1 MKACRGGH
9 VITVKTLLQVRKWD
23 LLTKNEVVLY
33 SAVTYTCHVLLKAGE
48 NALHL
53 ACKHRHG
60 AKVAHCLIDFGI
72 SVNDE
77 DNVRIF
83 CLVCFIFI

>member
-9 VITVKTLLQVRKWD
+9 VITVTTLLQVRKWD
-23 LLTKNEVVLY
+23 LLTKNKVVLY
-33 SAVTYTCHVLLKAGE
+33 SAVTCTFHVLLKAGE

-53 ACKHRHG
+53 ACKIRHG
-60 AKVAHCLIDFGI
+60 AKVARCLIDLGI

-77 DNVRIF
+77 DYVRSF
-83 CLVCFIFI
+83 CLIRFIFI